1 MNYCPK
7 IEKSLGQILLIFL
20 LKILSYWP
28 SKSGKRRVQTNISKA
43 TLSAVQ
49 VLGRTARAG
58 PVVNAET
65 TLQAVQQG
73 KFSKC
78 FATRLALHRCVL
90 QELWPTEEIHGQHN
104 GEATGRV
111 LLQRN
116 GVANQI
122 IHNSTSSLMRC
133 AALRSGPGVYLHW
146 TQQDFTAEKLKL
158 EHYVSHCS
166 MPSTSRSACPLPLPI
181 PSPAP
186 VH

>member
-49 VLGRTARAG
+49 VRGRTARAG

-65 TLQAVQQG
+65 TLQQG

-116 GVANQI
+116 GVADQI
-122 IHNSTSSLMRC
+122 IHNSTSSLLRS

-158 EHYVSHCS
+158 ELEH
-166 MPSTSRSACPLPLPI
+166 
-181 PSPAP
+181 
-186 VH
+186 